1 MEVQYRR
8 DHRGKL
14 SAAIRHL
21 DPCPSAKL
29 NSEQIVEAIRY
40 LDPDLNDETAQQ
52 EDKTALVVCVSAFVL
67 LFYLS
72 VFVWIHHCM
81 RNDAAFDRT

>member
-1 MEVQYRR
+1 MSRKQTWKSNIEEITAAN
-8 DHRGKL
+8 L
-14 SAAIRHL
+14 SAAIRYL

-72 VFVWIHHCM
+72 VFVWIHHWM
-81 RNDAAFDRT
+81 R